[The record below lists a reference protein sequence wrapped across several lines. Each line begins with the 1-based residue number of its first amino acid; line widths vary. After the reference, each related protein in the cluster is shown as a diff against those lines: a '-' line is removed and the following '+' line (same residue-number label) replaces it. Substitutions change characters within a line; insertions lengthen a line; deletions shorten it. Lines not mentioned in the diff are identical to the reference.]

1 MTKTDLMTSQ
11 DDRKSVARKS
21 RAKPESKSG
30 FLLGFSPYHVD
41 VTNNNAIG
49 VRHVD
54 LSTHRTPAH
63 VLLKWGPQQG
73 AAVIPKASSEARIES
88 NHDLF

>member
-1 MTKTDLMTSQ
+1 MVVYVSLGVGALLEMPVVAE
-11 DDRKSVARKS
+11 VARS
-21 RAKPESKSG
+21 V
-30 FLLGFSPYHVD
+30 H
-41 VTNNNAIG
+41 
-49 VRHVD
+49 